1 MKTDPNPQ
9 ISQDP
14 MLEEDLNELR
24 SKSFHR
30 TMQAARSR
38 RLRRQAVVL
47 GMPLL
52 LLVGV
57 MMFQER
63 NGGGRQSATNLVLH
77 SQSANSVMA
86 VPKVT
91 REEPEFKIP
100 RLTDSEFEKIMKG
113 YPMAIIRNGD
123 ETRYVPLTNGEW

>member
-1 MKTDPNPQ
+1 MKTDPNHQ
-9 ISQDP
+9 LSQDP

-24 SKSFHR
+24 STSFHR

-38 RLRRQAVVL
+38 RLRRQVL
-47 GMPLL
+47 VWGMPV
-52 LLVGV
+52 LLVLV
-57 MMFQER
+57 TLMFQER
-63 NGGGRQSATNLVLH
+63 NGGGGQSATNLVLH
-77 SQSANSVMA
+77 SQSTGSVMA
-86 VPKVT
+86 VPKAA

-123 ETRYVPLTNGEW
+123 ETRYVPLTNDEW